1 MGSCPDTDI
10 DPNFVKATKLVLS
23 ALFSGFF
30 IIRSSVNEEKCRSFL
45 FGSKVTI
52 IKFEHNE
59 TLPLN
64 SRKFRKTLLS

>member
-10 DPNFVKATKLVLS
+10 DPNFVKATNSSLLS
-23 ALFSGFF
+23 FSGFF